1 MKNKNIVGL
10 RWKIINFY
18 ETIIY
23 DEENELNKLLA
34 WTKHLM
40 SITSKNINIHFED
53 IENNL
58 KFCKDNKELFDFK
71 NYIEIVEKVREKQK
85 EEDDFYFNQ
94 LKIVNWILKKLNT
107 RIK

>member
-1 MKNKNIVGL
+1 
-10 RWKIINFY
+10 
-18 ETIIY
+18 
-23 DEENELNKLLA
+23 
-34 WTKHLM
+34 M

-94 LKIVNWILKKLNT
+94 LKIVN
-107 RIK
+107 